1 MRKKCC
7 GEGEMNLPD
16 DVAASLGACG
26 GIEGLRGS
34 LSSDGSRRKVASQ
47 HAALSDP
54 IRLYLL
60 ESLQYCDLC
69 PCVLREIAG
78 LTNSKLSYHLRL
90 LEEADLI
97 TWRQSGNWRV
107 YSLTPAGRISLIG
120 LRKAEEKR

>member
-16 DVAASLGACG
+16 DVSASLRACG
-26 GIEGLRGS
+26 GLEGLRGS
-34 LSSDGSRRKVASQ
+34 LSSEGSRLKVAAQ

-54 IRLYLL
+54 IRLSLL

-69 PCVLREIAG
+69 PCVLREVAG
-78 LTNSKLSYHLRL
+78 LTNSKLSYHLKL
-90 LEEADLI
+90 LEEAELL
-97 TWRQSGNWRV
+97 TWRQSGNWRI

-120 LRKAEEKR
+120 LRRMDKE